1 MAEEKPQVPDEH
13 NANPPS
19 RQELRRQRRGQIDE
33 RQHGAQQSLQRRQR
47 AGQIRIGVVAG
58 LVAVIFFSGLI
69 WAFQEATRPLPGT
82 AVADEGREH
91 VAIGSSIEYAAE
103 IPASGPH
110 YPATAPWG
118 FTDLSVP
125 RGFYVHNLEHGGTV
139 FLYKCEEGCEQVK
152 QQFRT
157 LLENLPNSKYGHVK
171 AVAAPSEEI
180 SNPIV
185 ALAWNRIETYD
196 TFQEPE
202 LRRFYLAYLDRGPE
216 DTP

>member
-1 MAEEKPQVPDEH
+1 MAEEKPQVPEER

-19 RQELRRQRRGQIDE
+19 RQDLRRQRREQIDV
-33 RQHGAQQSLQRRQR
+33 RQRGAQQSLQRRQR

-58 LVAVIFFSGLI
+58 LVALILLGGLI
-69 WAFQEATRPLPGT
+69 WAFQEATRPLPGI

-91 VAIGSSIEYAAE
+91 VDIGSPIQYIAE

-118 FTDLSVP
+118 FTDLFVP

-139 FLYKCEEGCEQVK
+139 FLYRCEGNCEAVK

-171 AVAAPSEEI
+171 AVASPSDEI
-180 SNPIV
+180 SSPIV
-185 ALAWNRIETYD
+185 ALAWNRIATYD
-196 TFQEPE
+196 TFDETE
-202 LRRFYLAYLDRGPE
+202 LRRFYVAFLDRGPE